1 MHLELGG
8 KSALIVLDD
17 VDVEKAVS
25 VGAFGSFLHQGQ
37 CAWRP
42 GATSCSDRSPTTT
55 SASLAEHADR
65 LPVGNPATEQVALG
79 PIIDAGQRDRIHGLV
94 TELGRRGRAARRRR
108 QVRGPL
114 LPPDGARRRAAEAP
128 AFTEEI
134 FGPVAP
140 VVAFDTLDEA
150 VELARDTRVRPLA
163 RHPVARRDEGVA
175 LADRIPSGIVH
186 INDQTIMDEVVNP
199 FGGVKSSGGG
209 GRLGGPLANFE
220 AFTEVQWV
228 TLRSDLPAYPF

>member
-1 MHLELGG
+1 ML
-8 KSALIVLDD
+8 
-17 VDVEKAVS
+17 
-25 VGAFGSFLHQGQ
+25 
-37 CAWRP
+37 
-42 GATSCSDRSPTTT
+42 SDLTP
-55 SASLAEHADR
+55 
-65 LPVGNPATEQVALG
+65 Q
-79 PIIDAGQRDRIHGLV
+79 
-94 TELGRRGRAARRRR
+94 
-108 QVRGPL
+108 
-114 LPPDGARRRAAEAP
+114 AP
-128 AFTEEI
+128 AYAEEV

-140 VVAFDTLDEA
+140 VLRFQDLDEA
-150 VELARDTRVRPLA
+150 VALARDTEYGLSLGILSGDPMKAL
-163 RHPVARRDEGVA
+163 A